1 MKPISFIVL
10 SLILLSCDPQVKE
23 KATKSRINIP
33 DKPNIIWLVAEDMS
47 PYIPAFG
54 DSTIETPNLSR
65 LANEGVRYTNVYSPS
80 GVCAPSRFALSTGT
94 YPTNGGGHNM
104 RTLFGEL
111 EQIGLIPYEV
121 VPPPEVKM
129 MSEVMRQNGY
139 YATNNSKTDYQYR
152 HPLTAWDESSIRAH
166 WRNRP
171 EGKPFF
177 SIFNFDITHESQF
190 FGPPMKRNFRF
201 SGEFP
206 ENVRNQTWG
215 DRIDSADWKMNVP
228 PDLQV
233 NVPPYLPDVEQVRN
247 DMRVMYSNIIE
258 MDKQVGFLVDQL
270 EADGLLENTIIVW
283 YTDHGGPLPRQKR
296 LMYDSGIKLPMIIR
310 YPNQQRAGSVDDRL
324 ISFVDFAPTTF
335 SFAGIEI
342 PDYID
347 GEAFEG
353 QFRSKEER
361 EYIFAAADRLDEQVD
376 MIRAVKNKRYKYLR
390 NFVPEK
396 GYYLP
401 LAYRE
406 QINSMQVLLDMRDAG
421 TLNEVQMQWFR
432 ESKPEEE
439 LFDTWEDP
447 HEINNLAEDPA
458 LSSILAELR
467 TACNDWMESVEDKGI
482 IKEEDLIKQFWPN
495 NIQPLTSDPAIS
507 MSGSLATIGS
517 STDGASLGYQIIGP
531 DEQLGDSWNVYTEPI
546 NVDPSKTLFA
556 IADRIGYKTSQV
568 VRRDF

>member
-1 MKPISFIVL
+1 MKTLPLLIV
-10 SLILLSCDPQVKE
+10 SLIIFSCNPMVEDE
-23 KATKSRINIP
+23 KPTSIEIP
-33 DKPNIIWLVAEDMS
+33 EKPNIIWLVAEDMS

-80 GVCAPSRFALSTGT
+80 GVCAPSRFAISTGI

-121 VPPPEVKM
+121 VTPPDVKM
-129 MSEVMRQNGY
+129 MSEIMRQNGY
-139 YATNNSKTDYQYR
+139 YATNNAKTDYQYR

-201 SGEFP
+201 SGDFP
-206 ENVRNQTWG
+206 DNVRNYNWG
-215 DRIDSADWKMNVP
+215 DRIDSSEWKMNVP
-228 PDLQV
+228 PDLKV
-233 NVPPYLPDVEQVRN
+233 NVPPYLPDVEKVRN

-258 MDKQVGFLVDQL
+258 MDRQVGFFLDQL
-270 EADGLLENTIIVW
+270 EEDGLLENTIVVW

-310 YPNQQRAGSVDDRL
+310 YPGKQRAGTVDDRL

-335 SFAGIEI
+335 SFAGIDI

-347 GEAFEG
+347 GQAFEG
-353 QFRSKEER
+353 KFRSNDDRK
-361 EYIFAAADRLDEQVD
+361 YIYAAADRLDEEID

-390 NFVPEK
+390 NFKPDK

-406 QINSMQVLLDMRDAG
+406 QINSMKVLLEMRDAG
-421 TLNEVQMQWFR
+421 ELNDVQMQWFR

-447 HEINNLAEDPA
+447 HEIKNLVDDPSMGSV
-458 LSSILAELR
+458 LSELR
-467 TACNDWMESVEDKGI
+467 TACNEWMESMQDKGI
-482 IKEEDLIKQFWPN
+482 VDEADLIEQFWPGN
-495 NIQPLTSDPAIS
+495 KQPVTDNPEIS
-507 MSGSLATIGS
+507 ISGSKAIIRSGTP
-517 STDGASLGYQIIGP
+517 GASIGYQLVGS
-531 DEQLGDSWNVYTEPI
+531 DEKLGNSWNVYTIPI
-546 NVDPSKTLFA
+546 EVDSTKTLFM

-568 VRRDF
+568 VRNDF